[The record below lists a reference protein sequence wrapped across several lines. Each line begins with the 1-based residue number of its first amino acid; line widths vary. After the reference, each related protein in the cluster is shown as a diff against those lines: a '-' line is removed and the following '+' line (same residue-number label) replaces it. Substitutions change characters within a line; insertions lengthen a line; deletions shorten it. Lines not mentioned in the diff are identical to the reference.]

1 MQAGM
6 RGFSMYDSIVGAVLA
21 GGQGRRMGSDKA
33 SLLLDGMS
41 LAERA
46 LSVLAEVFPEVVLS
60 ASGRGGH
67 PEGWRVV
74 SDRVQDRGPL
84 AGLDAVLRYAGR
96 RSVFLLACDLP
107 LVGTEIVR
115 AIVAEAAS
123 EGPRSDN
130 PDRPRAWVARGGRGL
145 QPLCGLYNGACLAV
159 VERSLAAGFLSMRE
173 LLSRIEV
180 TEVPLPQSGT
190 ETLLNVNRPED
201 LELARRALDGKQ

>member
-1 MQAGM
+1 
-6 RGFSMYDSIVGAVLA
+6 
-21 GGQGRRMGSDKA
+21 MGSDKA
-33 SLLLDGMS
+33 ALLLDGRS

-60 ASGRGGH
+60 ASSRGGY

-84 AGLDAVLRYAGR
+84 AGLDAVLRYAGG
-96 RSVFLLACDLP
+96 RSVFVLACDLP

-115 AIVAEAAS
+115 AIVAAAAG
-123 EGPRSDN
+123 EGRRNND
-130 PDRPRAWVARGGRGL
+130 PDGARAWVARAGGRL

-159 VERSLAAGFLSMRE
+159 VERSLAADFLSMRE

-180 TEVPLPQSGT
+180 TEVRVPRPGT
-190 ETLLNVNRPED
+190 ATLLNVNRPED